1 MHLSSY
7 EKMKAFIDTYL
18 IKYIN
23 EPLKI
28 LEIGSRV
35 IPPQTSQ
42 RNLFENNSWIYKG
55 LDIEPG
61 ENVDI
66 IPSDPYDWVEV
77 EDNSFDVVISSQTFE
92 HIPYFWVTAF
102 EIGRVLKDGGLAII
116 IAPSSGTEH
125 KFPFDTFRY
134 FPDGFIK
141 LSEYMGFKTI
151 ETYWQYE
158 DLLYEDGSDYNR
170 DCCIIMQKPFFTKEQ
185 RNNFLIKNKINKLL
199 LKNDLDIFKGLNLD
213 FDTNKA
219 DKSIIKEESNKNCFI
234 NLHKKR
240 KEKFSKTFL
249 KIKKIK
255 ASIPIIVDAFLGVK
269 LSNFIFKIY
278 PKMAKWK

>member
-18 IKYIN
+18 IKYVN
-23 EPLKI
+23 KPLKV
-28 LEIGSRV
+28 LEVGSRV
-35 IPPQTSQ
+35 IPPQISQ
-42 RNLFENNSWIYKG
+42 RNLFENNKWIYKG
-55 LDIEPG
+55 LDIEHG

-66 IPSDPYDWVEV
+66 VPSNSYDWQEI
-77 EDNSFDVVISSQTFE
+77 ENNSFDVVISSQTFE

-102 EIGRVLKDGGLAII
+102 EIGRILKDGGLALI

-125 KFPFDTFRY
+125 RFPYDAFRY

-151 ETYWQYE
+151 EVYWQYE
-158 DLLYEDGSDYNR
+158 DLFYKDGSDYNR
-170 DCCIIMQKPFFTKEQ
+170 DCCIIMQKPFFSEEERK
-185 RNNFLIKNKINKLL
+185 NFLIKNKIHKIL
-199 LKNDLDIFKGLNLD
+199 LKSDLGILNNFKFEFGKSK
-213 FDTNKA
+213 T
-219 DKSIIKEESNKNCFI
+219 DKSIIQDESNKNCFI

-240 KEKFSKTFL
+240 KEKFSKFFL

-255 ASIPIIVDAFLGVK
+255 ASIPIIINAFLGAK

>member
-18 IKYIN
+18 IKYVN
-23 EPLKI
+23 KPLKV

-35 IPPQTSQ
+35 IPPQISQ
-42 RNLFENNSWIYKG
+42 RNLFENNNWIYKG
-55 LDIEPG
+55 LDIENG

-66 IPSDPYDWVEV
+66 VPSNPYDWQEI
-77 EDNSFDVVISSQTFE
+77 ENNSFDVVISSQTFE

-102 EIGRVLKDGGLAII
+102 EIGRILKDGGLALI

-125 KFPFDTFRY
+125 RFPYDAFRY

-151 ETYWQYE
+151 EVYWQYE
-158 DLLYEDGSDYNR
+158 YLFYKDGSDYNR
-170 DCCIIMQKPFFTKEQ
+170 DCCIIMQKPFFSEEERK
-185 RNNFLIKNKINKLL
+185 NFLIKNKIHKIL
-199 LKNDLDIFKGLNLD
+199 LKSDLGILNNFKFEFGKSK
-213 FDTNKA
+213 T
-219 DKSIIKEESNKNCFI
+219 DKSIIQDESNKNCFL

-240 KEKFSKTFL
+240 KEKFSKFFL

-255 ASIPIIVDAFLGVK
+255 ASIPIIINAFLGAK